1 MKTLQRQLKAFNK
14 DIEKRVNVYKRK
26 LAQTI
31 ALKLITATPVDTSKA
46 LSNWVASLGQAKGKL
61 INAHSVGFRGS
72 TEAVSS
78 SMAYSMANAIIQRA
92 KVGEIVYI
100 TNSVDYI
107 TLLNLGSSP
116 QAERYFIQHAVE
128 DAVEQIKRVTL

>member
-14 DIEKRVNVYKRK
+14 DVEKRVNVYKRK

-31 ALKLITATPVDTSKA
+31 ALKLIMATPVDTSTA
-46 LSNWVASLGQAKGKL
+46 LSNWIVSLGQARGRL
-61 INAHSVGFRGS
+61 ITAHSVGTKGS

-78 SMAYSMANAIIQRA
+78 SMAYSMANTVIQRA

-107 TLLNLGSSP
+107 QLLNFGSSP

-128 DAVEQIKRVTL
+128 DAVEQIKRVKI